1 MVDALNGKKVLVI
14 GSGGRENA
22 ICWKLAQSERV
33 AKIYALP
40 GSFHIGKGD
49 KIELVADVSVNDHA
63 AVINWCKTQG
73 IDLVVVGPEDPLADG
88 IADAFIENDIL
99 CFGPVRAGA
108 RIEADKSWSKDF
120 MHRFGIPTARYESFD
135 DVTAAKDFIQRYDQN
150 CIEEKTN
157 RTTATSRCYRKT
169 TFFPLII

>member
-33 AKIYALP
+33 AQIYALP
-40 GSFHIGKGD
+40 GSYHIGKGD
-49 KIELVADVSVNDHA
+49 KIELVTDVSVKDHA
-63 AVINWCKTQG
+63 AVVDWCKTHD

-88 IADAFIENDIL
+88 IADAFVENDIL
-99 CFGPVRAGA
+99 CFGPVREGA
-108 RIEADKSWSKDF
+108 RIEAEKSWSKDF

-135 DVTAAKDFIQRYDQN
+135 DVAAAKKFIQRY
-150 CIEEKTN
+150 IYEKRKKSHVDC
-157 RTTATSRCYRKT
+157 RTTRRRYRKT
-169 TFFPLII
+169 NFSNNK